1 MNPTD
6 EAIKYITTCCRNIG
20 AFSGT
25 GASYAFLKNVA
36 SQIEQSKPSKVFPE
50 RYKEHVAYAVGMV
63 ASNLFLSPPAAI
75 ASLYLATRFEYYFRI
90 LSGKLNG
97 DGTWISSTAQSN
109 AQAAINNG
117 RLSQKRV
124 SSLSL
129 AYRIMMTDTSLQ
141 IVQQFNKIDN
151 CLYQKPVTLAN
162 GHKVHNIGDRI
173 EFGRLVVGHGH
184 WGDIS
189 FEAVF
194 YGLLTGIVFYNQA

>member
-6 EAIKYITTCCRNIG
+6 EAIKYLTTCCRIIG
-20 AFSGT
+20 TFPGSVYP
-25 GASYAFLKNVA
+25 SAFLKNVA
-36 SQIEQSKPSKVFPE
+36 SEIKQSEPSKVFPP
-50 RYKEHVAYAVGMV
+50 RYKEHVAYAVNMV
-63 ASNLFLSPPAAI
+63 ASNQFTLSPAAI

-97 DGTWISSTAQSN
+97 DGTWISSEAQSTAQ
-109 AQAAINNG
+109 ATIDDQ
-117 RLSQKRV
+117 RLKKERI

-129 AYRIMMTDTSLQ
+129 AYRIMMIDTSLQ
-141 IVQQFNKIDN
+141 IVQQCAKIDN

-189 FEAVF
+189 PEAVF

>member
-1 MNPTD
+1 MSPTD
-6 EAIKYITTCCRNIG
+6 EAIKYLTTCCQNIG

-25 GASYAFLKNVA
+25 GHPYAFLKNVA
-36 SQIEQSKPSKVFPE
+36 SQIEQSKPSKVFPP
-50 RYKEHVAYAVGMV
+50 RYKEHVAYAVNMV
-63 ASNLFLSPPAAI
+63 ALNLFLSPPAAI
-75 ASLYLATRFEYYFRI
+75 ASLYLATRFEFYFRI

-97 DGTWISSTAQSN
+97 DGTWISSEARTA
-109 AQAAINNG
+109 AQATIG
-117 RLSQKRV
+117 DWRLKKERI

-129 AYRIMMTDTSLQ
+129 AYRIMMTDSSLQ

-189 FEAVF
+189 SEAVF

>member
-1 MNPTD
+1 MSPTD
-6 EAIKYITTCCRNIG
+6 EAIKYLTTSCRNIG

-25 GASYAFLKNVA
+25 GHPYAFLKNVA
-36 SQIEQSKPSKVFPE
+36 SQIEQSKPSKVFPPC
-50 RYKEHVAYAVGMV
+50 YKEHVAYAVDMV

-97 DGTWISSTAQSN
+97 DGTWISSTAQSA
-109 AQAAINNG
+109 AQAAINDQ
-117 RLSQKRV
+117 RLTRKRV

-141 IVQQFNKIDN
+141 IVQQCAKIDN
-151 CLYQKPVTLAN
+151 CLYQKPITLAN
-162 GHKVHNIGDRI
+162 NTNIHNIGDRI
-173 EFGRLVVGHGH
+173 EFGRHVVGHGH

-189 FEAVF
+189 SEAIF
-194 YGLLTGIVFYNQA
+194 YGLMTGIVFYNQA

>member
-6 EAIKYITTCCRNIG
+6 EAIKYLTMCCRNIG

-25 GASYAFLKNVA
+25 GHPYAFLKNVA
-36 SQIEQSKPSKVFPE
+36 SQIEQSKPSTVFPS
-50 RYKEHVAYAVGMV
+50 RYKEHVAYAVDMV
-63 ASNLFLSPPAAI
+63 ASNPFLSPPAAI

-97 DGTWISSTAQSN
+97 DGTWISSTAQSA
-109 AQAAINNG
+109 AQAAINNS
-117 RLSQKRV
+117 RLTKERV
-124 SSLSL
+124 SILSL

-141 IVQQFNKIDN
+141 IVQQCTKIDN
-151 CLYQKPVTLAN
+151 CLYQKPIALAN
-162 GHKVHNIGDRI
+162 NTKVHNIGDRI
-173 EFGRLVVGHGH
+173 EFCRNAAGHGH

-189 FEAVF
+189 SEAVF